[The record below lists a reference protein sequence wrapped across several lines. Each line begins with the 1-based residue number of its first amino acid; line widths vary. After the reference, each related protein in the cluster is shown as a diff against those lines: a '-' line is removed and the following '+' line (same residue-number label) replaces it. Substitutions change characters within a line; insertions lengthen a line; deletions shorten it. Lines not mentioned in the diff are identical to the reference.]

1 MTVGRILENL
11 DQFGI
16 MNQEMEKF
24 QRFFQEWKKVQKA
37 MKKMSFF
44 SPKSIISLLWHKKWQ
59 PDMLVI
65 WKYSFALHVI
75 GQENHKR
82 TSYADIQSYEAW
94 ENFKYVLKIGDKKF
108 TWYAISL
115 NSGQTLVFYEFICR
129 IPFRFSNWKI
139 FQDVKTK

>member
-44 SPKSIISLLWHKKWQ
+44 FSKSIISLLWHKKWQ
-59 PDMLVI
+59 SDMLVI
-65 WKYSFALHVI
+65 WKYSF
-75 GQENHKR
+75 
-82 TSYADIQSYEAW
+82 
-94 ENFKYVLKIGDKKF
+94 VLQWRHTGG
-108 TWYAISL
+108 ARGL
-115 NSGQTLVFYEFICR
+115 
-129 IPFRFSNWKI
+129 
-139 FQDVKTK
+139 